1 MTASSQLGT
10 GSQSVPSPLVQFG
23 DAILRGVGQVM
34 FQNNPITGALF
45 LLAILVNSFVAGAD
59 LVAQGVSP
67 FMLFGGALLG
77 TAVSTLTAML
87 LGADRGLV
95 GAGLFG
101 FNGTLVG
108 IALPFFFRTDALLI
122 LLLILAAA
130 CSTVVMAAFLNAFGQ
145 WEVPALTAPFVIT
158 TWLFL
163 AAMGGFAAL
172 KPTGFL
178 APPALPAQPGAFTG
192 LGIDAIWQ
200 GALMGAGEVMFQ
212 LHWAAGAIFLVGI
225 LVNSRISFVFALLGS
240 VVGLAVAALLGAPAG
255 MIGAGL
261 HGFNPVLTGIALG
274 GFFYVLTWKSAL
286 YALFGMVITTVVMAA
301 MVTILAPAGLP
312 ALTWP
317 FILTTWLFIFAKA
330 LFAQLRAVAPAAA
343 TTPEGNLRA
352 LAE

>member
-1 MTASSQLGT
+1 MTASSPAMGSRT
-10 GSQSVPSPLVQFG
+10 GLAPLVQFG

-34 FQNNPITGALF
+34 FQNNPLTGALF

-77 TAVSTLTAML
+77 TVVSTLTAML

-95 GAGLFG
+95 SAGLFG

-108 IALPFFFRTDALLI
+108 IALPFFFQTDALLV

-130 CSTVVMAAFLNAFGQ
+130 CSTVVMAALLNALGQ

-158 TWLFL
+158 TWFFL

-172 KPTGFL
+172 RPTAFL
-178 APPALPAQPGAFTG
+178 APPALQAQPGAFTG
-192 LGIDAIWQ
+192 LGLDAIWQ

-212 LHWAAGAIFLVGI
+212 LHWVAGAIFLVGI
-225 LVNSRISFVFALLGS
+225 LVNSRISFAFAILGS
-240 VVGLAVAALLGAPAG
+240 LIGLGVASLMGAPAG

-286 YALFGMVITTVVMAA
+286 YAVFAMVITTVVMAA
-301 MVTILAPAGLP
+301 MVTMLAPAGLP

-317 FILTTWLFIFAKA
+317 FIVTTWLFIFAKA
-330 LFAQLRAVAPAAA
+330 MFGQLRAVAPARA

-352 LAE
+352 AE